1 MNLKMNEVNFTG
13 HVLTN
18 KGLKRDPVRVEAITK
33 MPKPQDIE
41 GVQRLYRF
49 VLSTRPGVRRQAAAS
64 NRSAIQCDASQGGL
78 GAVIHQNGKPIE

>member
-18 KGLKRDPVRVEAITK
+18 KGLKRDLAKVEAITK

-41 GVQRLYRF
+41 GASTDSSSAQDQAFADRRRLVTEAPYSVMRAR
-49 VLSTRPGVRRQAAAS
+49 VALAQ
-64 NRSAIQCDASQGGL
+64 
-78 GAVIHQNGKPIE
+78 